1 MDACSSEKTSCTH
14 LVYTKCILPDNFTY
28 LSIPIEWGLPLLST
42 LLFFK
47 QSRTQQYVQKVD
59 TAKACGKPYSYS
71 PRLLS
76 IQLNSTL
83 LQQSQ
88 KLLTRVHPFSAHL
101 LHLAMKCNSRHAWQS
116 LQLRE
121 NSSPVVHT
129 STCHKVPVTRLLQS
143 QLWLHLALQKMIST
157 PAYPHNAKGR
167 VKIDCL
173 TGWPCW
179 TDAGIKNGSA
189 EQAFHLLHI
198 LETAPHHWFH

>member
-1 MDACSSEKTSCTH
+1 MSSPRAATSVQISMPASIAANVASAFSRTDCRMDACSSEKTSCTH

-101 LHLAMKCNSRHAWQS
+101 LHLAMKCNSRHA
-116 LQLRE
+116 
-121 NSSPVVHT
+121 
-129 STCHKVPVTRLLQS
+129 
-143 QLWLHLALQKMIST
+143 
-157 PAYPHNAKGR
+157 
-167 VKIDCL
+167 
-173 TGWPCW
+173 
-179 TDAGIKNGSA
+179 
-189 EQAFHLLHI
+189 
-198 LETAPHHWFH
+198 